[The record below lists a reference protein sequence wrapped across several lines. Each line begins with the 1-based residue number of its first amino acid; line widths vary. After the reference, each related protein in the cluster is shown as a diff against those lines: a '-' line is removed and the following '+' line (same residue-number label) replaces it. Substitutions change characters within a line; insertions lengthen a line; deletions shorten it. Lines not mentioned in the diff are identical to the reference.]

1 MTPARPSRVA
11 GHADRPSAGRVPYT
25 CCSNVSDVS
34 NVRYVAADRHVTD
47 VFLLCDLVTV
57 DHRDPTPLYV
67 QLAAVIRAMITTG
80 QLATDDLVPSESY
93 LQQTHGVSR
102 VTVRKAI
109 EVLRNEGLVYTLP
122 PRGTYV
128 R

>member
-1 MTPARPSRVA
+1 
-11 GHADRPSAGRVPYT
+11 
-25 CCSNVSDVS
+25 
-34 NVRYVAADRHVTD
+34 

-57 DHRDPTPLYV
+57 DHRDPTPLYA

-80 QLATDDLVPSESY
+80 QLAPDDPVPSESY

-122 PRGTYV
+122 QRGTYV